1 MAHGK
6 RMNGASG
13 WQPIETAPRDG
24 TLVIGYDPKWSAEHR
39 MIWDEDFGEWK
50 FYQANLNYAGLFWGD
65 QPSWWRPAP
74 DLPKARP
81 RYTAADAPPYD
92 GGPETDDFGSA

>member
-1 MAHGK
+1 MAHGE
-6 RMNGASG
+6 RMSGASG

-24 TLVIGYDPKWSAEHR
+24 TQIIGYDPEWHAEHR
-39 MIWDEDFGEWK
+39 MEWDGEWDSWA
-50 FYQANLNYAGLFWGD
+50 FHEEILNDISYLD
-65 QPSWWRPAP
+65 DCPPTWWRPAP

-81 RYTAADAPPYD
+81 HQSAADAPPYD